1 MPDSQHFKEDEIA
14 ETPAHTPHKGFDWL
28 QIGFWSALAV
38 AGGAAGVALT
48 WSQAVG
54 PSGAVLVIALGA
66 MGLVLTLWLMK
77 GAGRRLGV
85 FPERGAA
92 EAAAQSNRKL
102 VWLEALEGG
111 ALVSARGGAT
121 GSAT

>member
-1 MPDSQHFKEDEIA
+1 MTDAPDLKEDEVA
-14 ETPAHTPHKGFDWL
+14 ETPAHPGGKGFDWL
-28 QIGFWSALAV
+28 QIAFWTSLAV

-66 MGLVLTLWLMK
+66 MALVLTLWLMK
-77 GAGRRLGV
+77 GAGRRLGI

-92 EAAAQSNRKL
+92 EARRADHPQAG
-102 VWLEALEGG
+102 V
-111 ALVSARGGAT
+111 ARGAGGGRA
-121 GSAT
+121 GLRPRRSDRGG